1 MSLDF
6 FVNSIEGGYLK
17 NPNDSY
23 REFQQDL
30 INELFDNTTA
40 KYTIKEQDGI
50 GTSTYHDIEVWLD
63 YIVGM
68 TSSGVKNGIDF
79 TQIMFQELDHQ
90 IIQGRYYIFDNN
102 YHISYFD
109 NRYDGVERSIAVR
122 RCNNVMKMVDPR
134 DGSIFSIPCVIDY
147 DMSSP
152 SQQVSRYIITPN
164 NHASVIV
171 QGNNDTLELFKLNTR
186 FMFSGRPFKLLAY
199 QNALL
204 YDENL
209 QKPTILYLDLY
220 LDEIHA
226 QDDIE
231 NNLAYN
237 GEYNYTI
244 EIDSTDMGLTKGD
257 SGQLTATILLD
268 GVETNGNVI
277 WSSSNEMAVV
287 VKDDGRYYL
296 TGDVGDSAIITATL
310 GNNAL
315 VQSSITISIVNEQ
328 SINANIVIDPMFD
341 KIRQYETITFS
352 VKAMY
357 GDMLIDSPT
366 SVVISLAED
375 GMLLSN
381 DYLTIT
387 QLENQWE
394 IQSNAIIQTP
404 QILYI
409 TIENDEPMFT
419 ITQQFPLKLTSM
431 FG

>member
-68 TSSGVKNGIDF
+68 TSSDVKNGIDF
-79 TQIMFQELDHQ
+79 TQIMFQELDHP

-102 YHISYFD
+102 YHIAYFD
-109 NRYDGVERSIAVR
+109 NRYDGVEKSIAVR
-122 RCNNVMKMVDPR
+122 KCNNIMRITDPR

-171 QGNNDTLELFKLNTR
+171 QANDDTLELFKLNTR
-186 FMFSGRPFKLLAY
+186 FIFGGRPFKLLAY

-220 LDEIHA
+220 LDEIHP

-244 EIDSTDMGLTKGD
+244 EIDSTDMELTKGA
-257 SGQLTATILLD
+257 SGKLTSTILLD
-268 GVETNGNVI
+268 GVEVDRDVK
-277 WSSSNEMAVV
+277 WSSSNEMVIV

-296 TGDVGDSAIITATL
+296 TGDVGESAIITANL
-310 GNNAL
+310 GNNTN
-315 VQSSITISIVNEQ
+315 VQSSITISIVEEQ
-328 SINANIVIDPMFD
+328 SITPNIIFEPMFD
-341 KIRQYETITFS
+341 KIRQYETINFS
-352 VKAMY
+352 VKVMY
-357 GDMLIDSPT
+357 GDTMIDNLTNVS
-366 SVVISLAED
+366 ISLSENEI
-375 GMLLSN
+375 LLSN
-381 DYLTIT
+381 DYLIMSHI
-387 QLENQWE
+387 EEQWS
-394 IQSNAIIQTP
+394 IQSKSITLES

-409 TIENDEPMFT
+409 TIENDDPMFH
-419 ITQQFPLKLTSM
+419 ITQQFSLKLTSM